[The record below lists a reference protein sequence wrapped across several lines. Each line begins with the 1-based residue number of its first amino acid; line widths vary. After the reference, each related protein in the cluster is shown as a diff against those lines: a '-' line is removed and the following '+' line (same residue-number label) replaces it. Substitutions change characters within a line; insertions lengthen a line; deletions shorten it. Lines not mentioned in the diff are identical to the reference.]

1 MAGSFVKAGAGV
13 VELEGGIVVVAVV
26 RLAPLDVGGREDA
39 HEEVGRAESLQ

>member
-13 VELEGGIVVVAVV
+13 VELEGGIVVVAVAS
-26 RLAPLDVGGREDA
+26 APLDVGGREDA